1 MPPLNLRSTKA
12 GERSDQEESESMDLD
27 STLRET
33 EEGAYEVGGR
43 EMGVNSTTD
52 NIRRIIEKNFG
63 ELEARLKRMNEEE
76 RLRREK
82 IDKQREKTL

>member
-1 MPPLNLRSTKA
+1 
-12 GERSDQEESESMDLD
+12 MDLD

-33 EEGAYEVGGR
+33 EEGAYEGGGAR
-43 EMGVNSTTD
+43 NGVNRTTD
-52 NIRRIIEKNFG
+52 NIARIIEKNFG

-82 IDKQREKTL
+82 IDKQREKAL